1 MMNDEFFG
9 NYCPKA
15 NYMNRFQLYVEKNL
29 HLHLK
34 KPVHKELHNM
44 HKYEVKAVTY
54 LSTRETSK
62 VFKI

>member
-15 NYMNRFQLYVEKNL
+15 NYMNRFQLYVEKKPSST
-29 HLHLK
+29 LK